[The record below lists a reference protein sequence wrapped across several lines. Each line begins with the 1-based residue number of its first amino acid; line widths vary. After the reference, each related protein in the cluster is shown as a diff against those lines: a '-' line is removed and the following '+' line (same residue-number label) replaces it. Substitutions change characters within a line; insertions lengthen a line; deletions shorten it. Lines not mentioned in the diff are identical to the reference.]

1 MRTVPEC
8 DDWFRKI
15 GHWMSRFLFVCV
27 CASVWKDSAGRRYG
41 GTAKQKT
48 ARSSRESKRWVP
60 SHNGVL
66 VRRSRGARTKKNGGG
81 GGDGKNNETTRPT
94 THDSDT
100 HKHTRTK
107 KRGCTSFCFSSSC
120 SAPLYCDATP
130 FHDRHAPRLNRANPQ
145 RDSTADRPP
154 GDLFNQQYK
163 EQQKTGKKLQPRPA
177 NRHKKNERSS
187 NRKGNVSIGCRLGWK
202 SAPGPALIRRTP
214 ALLSFCSPCAMT
226 LRWPA
231 AHYPDLLSPLQL
243 PLPFG
248 QIE

>member
-1 MRTVPEC
+1 MCQCLKGLCWQTVRWYSETK
-8 DDWFRKI
+8 D
-15 GHWMSRFLFVCV
+15 
-27 CASVWKDSAGRRYG
+27 CA
-41 GTAKQKT
+41 
-48 ARSSRESKRWVP
+48 
-60 SHNGVL
+60 L
-66 VRRSRGARTKKNGGG
+66 VERVKKVGPVTQWRPGKKKSRGAHKKKTVAAAATAKITKQQ
-81 GGDGKNNETTRPT
+81 DRRHTTA
-94 THDSDT
+94 THTNT
-100 HKHTRTK
+100 HAQK